1 MTVRL
6 LCIQIVEFQYEIA
19 FDHNAIPHKQAAFTL
34 GFSGKILHY
43 FGSIYLM
50 LSGAQ
55 VLRTTKR
62 HSLIWA
68 VRSIISTQLNAI
80 NAFCSNAPV
89 ATLLPHRKSH
99 AL

>member
-55 VLRTTKR
+55 VLRTTKK

-68 VRSIISTQLNAI
+68 VRSIIPTQ
-80 NAFCSNAPV
+80 
-89 ATLLPHRKSH
+89 
-99 AL
+99 

>member
-1 MTVRL
+1 
-6 LCIQIVEFQYEIA
+6 
-19 FDHNAIPHKQAAFTL
+19 
-34 GFSGKILHY
+34 
-43 FGSIYLM
+43 M

-89 ATLLPHRKSH
+89 ATLLTESPMHFNRLYWPEYMNKFKY
-99 AL
+99 